1 MNEFYK
7 GMAEILEIDDNQITS
22 DFELNSGNAA
32 WDSLGVVSTIALID
46 DLYSVT
52 LDGKSLTN
60 CLKISDIENLI
71 AKAKKLGDF

>member
-52 LDGKSLTN
+52 LDGNSLTN

-71 AKAKKLGDF
+71 VKARKLGDF